1 MKYPH
6 LRPLMVVLLSCLLAA
21 CQPNSV
27 TPFAATLPPTG
38 ISASLREAATAVPT
52 ANPIASRTPTLPPT
66 ATYTPSPTPTVTPT
80 PTATTI
86 PTNTPIPTNTLP
98 PTLTPTPLPTAT
110 PVVLASPV
118 AGALEAN
125 ATVGPTWTPPP
136 ADPAVQIADHYH
148 FTRPIS
154 QDGANWADRTYPY
167 GGTSGGRL
175 QVHLGVDMENPRGTP
190 ILAAADGTVF
200 YAGDDL
206 ATQFGPQTDYYGNVV
221 VLQHSLTDSSG
232 QPVYT
237 LYGHMHRVDVQTG
250 QSVKQGQT
258 LGIVGDSGVA
268 FGPHLH
274 FEVRVGNANSWNSTR
289 NPELWI
295 YPYRTFGTLVG
306 RVTNASGAILYDV
319 TLQVKSTDISRYAF
333 SYHDTS
339 VNPDPVFGENFVL
352 GDLPANYY
360 EVSVNDNGRVRFRQ
374 IVYVYANR
382 STWID
387 VRLN

>member
-1 MKYPH
+1 M
-6 LRPLMVVLLSCLLAA
+6 
-21 CQPNSV
+21 
-27 TPFAATLPPTG
+27 
-38 ISASLREAATAVPT
+38 I
-52 ANPIASRTPTLPPT
+52 
-66 ATYTPSPTPTVTPT
+66 
-80 PTATTI
+80 
-86 PTNTPIPTNTLP
+86 
-98 PTLTPTPLPTAT
+98 
-110 PVVLASPV
+110 ASPV
-118 AGALEAN
+118 SGALEAN
-125 ATVGPTWTPPP
+125 ATAGPTWTPPP
-136 ADPAVQIADHYH
+136 ADPAVQIDDHYH

-154 QDGANWADRTYPY
+154 PDGTNWVARTYPY

-190 ILAAADGTVF
+190 VLAAGDGVVF

-206 ATQFGPQTDYYGNVV
+206 SSQFGPQTNYYGNLVV
-221 VLQHSLTDSSG
+221 IQHSISDATA
-232 QPVYT
+232 QPVFT

-250 QSVKQGQT
+250 QVVKQGQT

-274 FEVRVGNANSWNSTR
+274 FEVRVGNASDWRSTR

-306 RVTNASGAILYDV
+306 RVTDANGALLYDV
-319 TLQVKSTDISRYAF
+319 TLQVKSTDITRYAF

-339 VNPDPVFGENFVL
+339 VNSDPVFNENFVL

-360 EVSVNDNGRVRFRQ
+360 EVSVNENGRVRFRK
-374 IVYVYANR
+374 IVYVYPNR

-387 VRLN
+387 VQLN